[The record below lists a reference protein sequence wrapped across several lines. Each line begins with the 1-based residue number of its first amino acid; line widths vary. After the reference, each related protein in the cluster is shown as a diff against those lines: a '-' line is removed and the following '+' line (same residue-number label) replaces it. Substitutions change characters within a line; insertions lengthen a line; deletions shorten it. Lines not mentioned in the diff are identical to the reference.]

1 MSRKSFHDELKT
13 LKEDMLKMGVL
24 VEDTLHNAIKALIT
38 EDLDLARKVVAGDDD
53 IDDYYINI
61 EQESMRLLATQ
72 FPVARDLRLVYS
84 VLFVTIHL
92 ERMGDLAS
100 NIAAMTQKISE
111 GPKLEKLLDTIQEMG
126 SFASKI
132 VHSSLEAFD
141 KKDLELAKKLP
152 EMDEPID
159 DLFKI
164 FFKEL
169 VNQAGNEETID
180 AASNM
185 VLAARYVERIADHA
199 VDIGERVN
207 FLVTGRL

>member
-1 MSRKSFHDELKT
+1 MRKIFHDELKL
-13 LKEDMLKMGVL
+13 LKKDILKMGVL
-24 VEDTLHNAIKALIT
+24 VEQRIHNAINALVND
-38 EDLDLARKVVAGDDD
+38 DLGSAEEVVKGDDD
-53 IDDYYINI
+53 IDKIYIDL
-61 EQESMRLLATQ
+61 EASSMRLLATQ
-72 FPVARDLRLVYS
+72 SPVAKDLRFIYS

-100 NIAAMTQKISE
+100 NIASMVSKASG
-111 GPKLEKLLDTIQEMG
+111 GPRLENMLEIIQEMG
-126 SFASKI
+126 ALSSKI

-141 KKDLELAKKLP
+141 KKDLELAQKLP

-159 DLFKI
+159 NLFKL

-169 VNQAGNEETID
+169 VNQAGNEETVD

-207 FLVTGRL
+207 FLVTGQL

>member
-1 MSRKSFHDELKT
+1 MRKQFHQELKT
-13 LKEDMLKMGVL
+13 LRRQLMEMGDL
-24 VEDTLHNAIKALIT
+24 VEETVQNAIKSLVD
-38 EDLDLARKVVAGDDD
+38 EDLVLAEKVVNGDDD
-53 IDDYYINI
+53 IDNYYIKL
-61 EQESMRLLATQ
+61 EEECMRLLATQ

-100 NIAAMTQKISE
+100 NIAAMTYKISE
-111 GPKLEKLLDTIQEMG
+111 GPKLQNMLDTLQEMG
-126 SFASKI
+126 TLSSKI
-132 VHSSLEAFD
+132 VHASLEAFD

-159 DLFKI
+159 DLFKV

-169 VNQAGNEETID
+169 GKQAGNEETID

-185 VLAARYVERIADHA
+185 VLAARYVERISDHA
-199 VDIGERVN
+199 VDIGERVS

>member
-1 MSRKSFHDELKT
+1 MRKIFHDELKL
-13 LKEDMLKMGVL
+13 LKKDILKMGVL
-24 VEDTLHNAIKALIT
+24 VEQRIHNAINALVND
-38 EDLDLARKVVAGDDD
+38 DLGSAEEVVKGDDD
-53 IDDYYINI
+53 IDKLYIDL
-61 EQESMRLLATQ
+61 EASSMRLLATQ
-72 FPVARDLRLVYS
+72 SPVAKDLRFIYS

-100 NIAAMTQKISE
+100 NIASMVSKASG
-111 GPKLEKLLDTIQEMG
+111 GPRLENMLEIIQEMG
-126 SFASKI
+126 TLSGKI

-141 KKDLELAKKLP
+141 KKDLDLAKELP

-159 DLFKI
+159 DLFKL

-169 VNQAGNEETID
+169 VNQAGNEETVD

-199 VDIGERVN
+199 IDIGERVN
-207 FLVTGRL
+207 FLVTGQL

>member
-1 MSRKSFHDELKT
+1 MRKIFHDELK
-13 LKEDMLKMGVL
+13 LVKKDILKMGVL
-24 VEDTLHNAIKALIT
+24 VEQRIHNAINALVN
-38 EDLDLARKVVAGDDD
+38 DDLASAEEVVKGDDD
-53 IDDYYINI
+53 IDKFYIDLEAN
-61 EQESMRLLATQ
+61 SMRLLATQ
-72 FPVARDLRLVYS
+72 SPVAKDLRFIYS

-100 NIAAMTQKISE
+100 NIASMVSKASG
-111 GPKLEKLLDTIQEMG
+111 GPRLENMLGIIQEMG
-126 SFASKI
+126 VLSSKI

-141 KKDLELAKKLP
+141 KKDLELAKRLP

-159 DLFKI
+159 NLFKL

-169 VNQAGNEETID
+169 VNQAGNEETVD

-207 FLVTGRL
+207 FLVTGQL